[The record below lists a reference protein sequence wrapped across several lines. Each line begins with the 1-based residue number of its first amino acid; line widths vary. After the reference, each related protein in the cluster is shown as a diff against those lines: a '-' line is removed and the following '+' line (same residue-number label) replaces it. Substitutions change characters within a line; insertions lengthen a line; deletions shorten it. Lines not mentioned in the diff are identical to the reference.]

1 MSAESI
7 LFDFADEAT
16 LLNKDNMV
24 RLLIALSVGDT
35 FQFLKKAIVC
45 DDSPG
50 LNYVVNSPETLVLAW
65 NNAIRARQRY
75 NGYWM
80 EFENAASAPAG
91 VRFSF
96 GFDPDQALRLLLT
109 ATKSDLRNDG
119 NLRQFVGAAETIFNC
134 LHPVYG
140 FGLFSYDV
148 QETPEIGAEPA
159 ALWDY
164 NFYGLGLVNDLGRDQ
179 LEAVPAYRKTE
190 LADGGFLLE
199 LTENPI
205 TRPNIKNYR
214 DASATL
220 GFKRYFQGG

>member
-1 MSAESI
+1 MTAESI

-24 RLLIALSVGDT
+24 RLLIALAGD

-50 LNYVVNSPETLVLAW
+50 INYVPNSPETLANAW

-80 EFENAASAPAG
+80 EFENAAGARDR

-96 GFDPDQALRLLLT
+96 GFDPAQARRLLLT
-109 ATKSDLRNDG
+109 ATKSDLRNDDT
-119 NLRQFVGAAETIFNC
+119 LRAFIGVAETIFNC
-134 LHPVYG
+134 LTPVYG

-148 QETPEIGAEPA
+148 HETQEIGTPPFAV
-159 ALWDY
+159 WDY
-164 NFYGLGLVNDLGRDQ
+164 NLFGAAWVTDYGR
-179 LEAVPAYRKTE
+179 EALAALPAARTAE
-190 LADGGFLLE
+190 LADGGLLLE
-199 LTENPI
+199 LSENPI
-205 TRPNIKNYR
+205 TRPAIKNYR
-214 DASATL
+214 EAAAAL
-220 GFKRYFQGG
+220 GFSRYFQGG